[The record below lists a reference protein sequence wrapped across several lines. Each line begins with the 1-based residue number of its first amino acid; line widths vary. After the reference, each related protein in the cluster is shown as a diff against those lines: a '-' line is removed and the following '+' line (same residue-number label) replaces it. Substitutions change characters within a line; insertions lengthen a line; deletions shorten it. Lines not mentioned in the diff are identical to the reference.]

1 MDSNQL
7 NEWLR
12 LILRWAHVF
21 AGIMW
26 VGTTYFFTWL
36 DGRFGELAEKSA
48 SAPDGE
54 APERH
59 VWMVHSGGFY
69 KAEKQKVP
77 SVMPTKL
84 HWFRWE
90 AAITWL
96 TGVLLMIMVYYQ
108 GGLMVSLEDSR
119 ISNGAAIWLSVG
131 LILASWPVY
140 NVLWFKVAKN
150 DAVGVI
156 LSGLLVVALS
166 WFVSRYMTG
175 RAAYLQVGAM
185 FGTIMAFN
193 VWMRILP
200 AQRRMVAALAEGRE
214 PNQTEVLRAK
224 TSSKHNTFLAVP
236 VVFIMLSNH
245 FPSITYGRHYEWVI
259 LSVLIFVGWGA
270 AKLIRRAG

>member
-1 MDSNQL
+1 
-7 NEWLR
+7 
-12 LILRWAHVF
+12 
-21 AGIMW
+21 MW

-48 SAPDGE
+48 STPGGDT
-54 APERH
+54 PERH

-69 KAEKQKVP
+69 MVEKQKVP
-77 SVMPTKL
+77 SVMPKKL

-119 ISNGAAIWLSVG
+119 ISQGAAIWLSVG

-140 NVLWFKVAKN
+140 NLLWFKVLKN

-156 LSGLLVVALS
+156 LSGLLVLALS

-175 RAAYLQVGAM
+175 RAAYVQVGAM

-200 AQRRMVAALAEGRE
+200 AQRRMVAALAAGQE
-214 PNQTEVLRAK
+214 PNQTEAFRAK
-224 TSSKHNTFLAVP
+224 ACSKHNTFLAVP

-259 LSVLIFVGWGA
+259 LSVLIFIGWGA
-270 AKLIRRAG
+270 AKWIRRAA

>member
-1 MDSNQL
+1 
-7 NEWLR
+7 
-12 LILRWAHVF
+12 
-21 AGIMW
+21 MW

-36 DGRFGELAEKSA
+36 DGRFGELAEKATSTA
-48 SAPDGE
+48 AGDE
-54 APERH
+54 PEGH

-69 KAEKQKVP
+69 KVEKQKVP
-77 SVMPTKL
+77 SVMPRKL

-150 DAVGVI
+150 DAMGVI
-156 LSGLLVVALS
+156 LSGFLVVALA

-200 AQRRMVAALAEGRE
+200 AQRRMVAALAAGQE
-214 PNQTEVLRAK
+214 PNQTEALRAK

>member
-1 MDSNQL
+1 
-7 NEWLR
+7 
-12 LILRWAHVF
+12 
-21 AGIMW
+21 
-26 VGTTYFFTWL
+26 
-36 DGRFGELAEKSA
+36 
-48 SAPDGE
+48 
-54 APERH
+54 
-59 VWMVHSGGFY
+59 
-69 KAEKQKVP
+69 
-77 SVMPTKL
+77 
-84 HWFRWE
+84 
-90 AAITWL
+90 
-96 TGVLLMIMVYYQ
+96 MIMVYYQ

-156 LSGLLVVALS
+156 LSGFLVLALS

-245 FPSITYGRHYEWVI
+245 FPSITYGQHYEWVI
-259 LSVLIFVGWGA
+259 LSALIFVGWGG